1 MLKVPKFRDE
11 FRIFRRIN
19 LIDKYLRNTG
29 NIILDL
35 T

>member
-11 FRIFRRIN
+11 FRVLRRIV
-19 LIDKYLRNTG
+19 LIYKYLRNTG

-35 T
+35 K